1 MNYLALVT
9 FCFLPEL
16 ELSVAVAKV
25 SQNDPC
31 LLFELIQ
38 NALYL
43 FIAPALVRLT
53 VLLHEPFLLPEHHR
67 V

>member
-1 MNYLALVT
+1 MNHLALVT

-25 SQNDPC
+25 TKKDPC
-31 LLFELIQ
+31 LLFELFQ

-43 FIAPALVRLT
+43 FFAPALVRLT
-53 VLLHEPFLLPEHHR
+53 VLLHDPFLLTEHHR